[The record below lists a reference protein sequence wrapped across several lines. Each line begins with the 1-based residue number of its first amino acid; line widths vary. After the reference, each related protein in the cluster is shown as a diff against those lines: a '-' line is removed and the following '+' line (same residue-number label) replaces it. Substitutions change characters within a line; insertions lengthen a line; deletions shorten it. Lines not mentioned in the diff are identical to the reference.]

1 MEEHLFEKW
10 LTPCKVQIVLGSGN
24 ILLIKI
30 KIKCLTGQ
38 NLEIMTFRYN
48 KTLLFDKLFKNLEHY
63 LMFLFLKSIISDNT
77 NLLFMFIQICPP
89 HIHLSPIHFRKIDT
103 TTKNSGGFIRYPHC
117 SGGMM
122 PWASFIFL
130 TIFSVVSQGS
140 FLGPLF
146 FLICIKNLSNGTVRI
161 PC

>member
-1 MEEHLFEKW
+1 
-10 LTPCKVQIVLGSGN
+10 
-24 ILLIKI
+24 
-30 KIKCLTGQ
+30 
-38 NLEIMTFRYN
+38 MTFRYN

-77 NLLFMFIQICPP
+77 NLLFMFNQICPP

-122 PWASFIFL
+122 P
-130 TIFSVVSQGS
+130 
-140 FLGPLF
+140 
-146 FLICIKNLSNGTVRI
+146 
-161 PC
+161 